1 MCPQNWQ
8 YLAEAS
14 STVSTN
20 HSFLHSWCDIGSHNF
35 LIPHTLGQGRILNLV
50 AQWFRCWIFFNYF
63 ICCEMIVFILII
75 LVGIILSFSLLLAIF
90 LCCNSYSC
98 HNRHQNPLTREDWF
112 SSRRRLIFSFQDFY
126 LETREESFN
135 VQMMEHQPIF
145 EGENQPG
152 SSVAQLSN
160 FERSPNPLLL
170 NPSSGKVKFSKDRL
184 SVSQEYWK

>member
-1 MCPQNWQ
+1 MSTE
-8 YLAEAS
+8 LAIS
-14 STVSTN
+14 SRSFFYCVNQSQFS
-20 HSFLHSWCDIGSHNF
+20 SFLVWYWLTQFSDPTYPWPGKDPKSCGAM
-35 LIPHTLGQGRILNLV
+35 IPLLN
-50 AQWFRCWIFFNYF
+50 FFNYF

-184 SVSQEYWK
+184 SVSQDYWK